1 MAKVLVK
8 AFDLELERGY
18 IFTDVG
24 ADNWASDYIA
34 TLYTHGITT
43 GSNGKFMPNNTVSRA
58 HYAAFLYR
66 ALNPDKAPKPEKT
79 LELTLVVPET
89 TNSGWVNVF
98 PKDGTMKPPVGWSE
112 SMIEQHEQKIKD
124 AVFNHSPKIG
134 TGLSFGRGSMLVS
147 NYDNPEA
154 LQNLAQSFKIINSD
168 MTVEEWIADVNK
180 AIETGEAVIARDN
193 SYGVYQLLQWQSYHH
208 LY

>member
-1 MAKVLVK
+1 
-8 AFDLELERGY
+8 
-18 IFTDVG
+18 
-24 ADNWASDYIA
+24 
-34 TLYTHGITT
+34 
-43 GSNGKFMPNNTVSRA
+43 
-58 HYAAFLYR
+58 
-66 ALNPDKAPKPEKT
+66 
-79 LELTLVVPET
+79 
-89 TNSGWVNVF
+89 
-98 PKDGTMKPPVGWSE
+98 
-112 SMIEQHEQKIKD
+112 
-124 AVFNHSPKIG
+124 
-134 TGLSFGRGSMLVS
+134 MLVS